1 MTFSARQIS
10 AGEWDVVTDLDPTT
24 VSMLATEIFRM
35 WVEFALGKQEL
46 GGKVLMYPTGKY
58 AASLQYKK
66 TGVARVAI
74 IADESIAP
82 EAAFLEFGHGAID
95 LKKHLVP
102 GRSYPM
108 HRGEPGHYGSA
119 GYGAP
124 TRPTGRKNPKMW
136 ATVRR
141 RGFSGFARVPTQI
154 TAENADSWIIP
165 PMPAYRATAALVE
178 LLRQRVE
185 KL

>member
-1 MTFSARQIS
+1 MIQTRQI
-10 AGEWDVVTDLDPTT
+10 APGEWDVVTDLDPDT
-24 VSMLATEIFRM
+24 VSILATEVFSM
-35 WVEFALGKQEL
+35 WMEFALGNMAL
-46 GGKVLMYPTGKY
+46 GGKILMHPTGKY

-66 TGVARVAI
+66 TGVARVS
-74 IADESIAP
+74 IAANESIAP

-95 LKKHLVP
+95 LKKILVP

-124 TRPTGRKNPKMW
+124 TRPTGRRNPKMW
-136 ATVRR
+136 AVSRS
-141 RGFSGFARVPTQI
+141 RGFSGYARVPTKI

-165 PMPAYRATAALVE
+165 PMAAYRATSFLTE
-178 LLRQRVE
+178 LLRKRVE
-185 KL
+185 NL